1 MRSIMPAIG
10 AHRERRHVQR
20 EPPVGDE
27 VGVRHD
33 LADQRADVDGRPVGL
48 GDPAVQTF
56 QVQEVAD
63 HPIEASGVLRDPVGE
78 IA

>member
-10 AHRERRHVQR
+10 AHRERRDVQR
-20 EPPVGDE
+20 EPPVGHE

-33 LADQRADVDGRPVGL
+33 LADQRADVDEGPVGL
-48 GDPAVQTF
+48 GDPAVQPF
-56 QVQEVAD
+56 QVEEVAD
-63 HPIEASGVLRDPVGE
+63 HPIEASGVLGDPVCE